1 MNAKPKQLE
10 FILVERE
17 PFLAS
22 HRLAMREALRV
33 LRACRAEG
41 PPHRRDRATYVC
53 RLLENE
59 LRIAA

>member
-10 FILVERE
+10 FILVERDYSLE
-17 PFLAS
+17 S
-22 HRLAMREALRV
+22 HRLAMMEALRI
-33 LRACRAEG
+33 LKACRAEG